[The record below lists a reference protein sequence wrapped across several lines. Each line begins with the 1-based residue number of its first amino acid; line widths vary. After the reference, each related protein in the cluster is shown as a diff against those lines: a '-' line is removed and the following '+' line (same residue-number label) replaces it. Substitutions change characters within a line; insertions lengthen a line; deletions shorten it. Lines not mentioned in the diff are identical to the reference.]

1 MLRQKREISHS
12 IHISIIRWEELF
24 DIPGTIV
31 FVHKSQELERESM
44 YQGVIRDQERR
55 SQQREQNIREFDET
69 RALHAELV
77 KDQPDVGSKPSSS
90 QQQ

>member
-1 MLRQKREISHS
+1 MSRAAKITFACSC
-12 IHISIIRWEELF
+12 LF
-24 DIPGTIV
+24 AAGTIV

-77 KDQPDVGSKPSSS
+77 KTQPDF
-90 QQQ
+90 